1 MGIKYES
8 PISLGSN
15 VIAKG
20 PRSYLCT
27 QVDLFSSEKKGIAAL
42 LLKVI
47 FFVNALYQLSEK
59 NTPYFC

>member
-8 PISLGSN
+8 PLSLGSN

-27 QVDLFSSEKKGIAAL
+27 QVTYLAVKKGIAAL
-42 LLKVI
+42 LLKAI
-47 FFVNALYQLSEK
+47 FFL
-59 NTPYFC
+59 